1 MSAAVAPH
9 TPDTPRVGFC
19 GIGKMGEPMAW
30 RLLAAGHALQVWN
43 RSPAKLAA
51 LAAEG
56 CVISDSPRQ
65 LAEASDVVMLC
76 LGDAHAVEDVV
87 FGAQGLAHAS
97 TPPRFLIDHST
108 IAPTGTRRLARRW
121 QELTGGVWIDA
132 PVSGGTAGA
141 VTGTLAI
148 MCGGSTSDIAAVEPL
163 LRAYASRVTRMGTT
177 GAGQATKLANQA
189 IVVTTIAG
197 IAEASVL
204 AQRAGIDVAAMPAAL
219 RGGWADSVLL
229 QTLMPR
235 MLTPPSSPSGTI
247 RTMLKDLDAVA
258 ELARGA
264 SAPLRAVGV
273 VRELLR
279 EAVDRG
285 LGDEDISQIVR
296 VLRDQ
301 RMPPEPEINN
311 ED

>member
-1 MSAAVAPH
+1 MSVTLTLDAS
-9 TPDTPRVGFC
+9 RVGFC

-30 RLLAAGHALQVWN
+30 RLLAAGHALRVWN
-43 RSPAKLAA
+43 RSSAKLAA

-56 CVISDSPRQ
+56 CVVRDSPRQ
-65 LAEASDVVMLC
+65 LAGTSDVVMLC
-76 LGDAHAVEDVV
+76 LGDGRAVEEVV
-87 FGAQGLAHAS
+87 FGEQGLAHAAAA
-97 TPPRFLIDHST
+97 PRFLIDHST
-108 IAPTGTRRLARRW
+108 IAPTETRRFAQRW
-121 QELTGGVWIDA
+121 HELTGGAWIDA

-141 VTGTLAI
+141 AAGTLAI
-148 MCGGSTSDIAAVEPL
+148 MCGGTANDIAAVEPL
-163 LRAYASRVTRMGTT
+163 LRAYASRVTRMGAT

-197 IAEASVL
+197 IAEACVL
-204 AQRAGIDVAAMPAAL
+204 AQRAGIDAAAIPAAL
-219 RGGWADSVLL
+219 QGGWADSVLL

-258 ELARGA
+258 ELAHEA
-264 SAPLRAVGV
+264 NAPLRAVGE
-273 VRELLR
+273 VRKLLQ

-285 LGDEDISQIVR
+285 LGDEDISQIVQ

-301 RMPPEPEINN
+301 RTTHEREVNN
-311 ED
+311 AG

>member
-1 MSAAVAPH
+1 MSVTLALDAS
-9 TPDTPRVGFC
+9 RVGFC

-30 RLLAAGHALQVWN
+30 RLLAAGHALRVWN
-43 RSPAKLAA
+43 RSSAKLAA

-56 CVISDSPRQ
+56 CVVSDSPGQ
-65 LAEASDVVMLC
+65 LAGTSDVVMLC
-76 LGDAHAVEDVV
+76 LGDGRAVEEVV
-87 FGAQGLAHAS
+87 FGEQGLAYAAAA
-97 TPPRFLIDHST
+97 PRFLIDHST
-108 IAPTGTRRLARRW
+108 IAPTETRRFAQRW
-121 QELTGGVWIDA
+121 HELTGGAWIDA

-141 VTGTLAI
+141 AAGTLAI
-148 MCGGSTSDIAAVEPL
+148 MCGGSANDIAAVEPL
-163 LRAYASRVTRMGTT
+163 LRAYASRVTRMGAT

-197 IAEASVL
+197 IAEACVL
-204 AQRAGIDVAAMPAAL
+204 AQRAGIDAAAIPAAL
-219 RGGWADSVLL
+219 QGGWADSVLL

-258 ELARGA
+258 ELAHEA
-264 SAPLRAVGV
+264 NAPLRAVGE
-273 VRELLR
+273 VRKLLQ

-285 LGDEDISQIVR
+285 LGDEDISQIVQ

-301 RMPPEPEINN
+301 RTAHEREVNN
-311 ED
+311 AG